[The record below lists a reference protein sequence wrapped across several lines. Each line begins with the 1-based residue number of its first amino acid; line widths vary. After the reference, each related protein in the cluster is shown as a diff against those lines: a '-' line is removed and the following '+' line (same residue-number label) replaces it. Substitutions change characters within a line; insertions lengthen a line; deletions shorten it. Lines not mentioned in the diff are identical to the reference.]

1 MTEPASEGPNGFPA
15 YIEKLG
21 GDKSLK
27 IEKAGDLQSH
37 PQVDSQADDPS
48 TATFL
53 IEDEGHTLGNA
64 IRWMLMKDPRVQV
77 AGYSIPH
84 PSEHNCA
91 LRIQTD
97 GSATA
102 VGVLY
107 DALDNLMEMTRHIKS
122 TFASAIFA
130 SVGQAAPP
138 AAPSVRFKNAQS
150 PVRVAERL
158 VATQLLLTRWALET
172 GQRQSKAEPVPA
184 SDERY
189 ATDDNSRATQA
200 FSALQKTLSHPSVSD
215 ILTAKEREWMLT
227 KKLGSWDLM
236 EDLYPVELRWESLGM
251 LCWALRIFREIPAYD
266 DYFPREAAYTATAI
280 VPAFPQTIDSFLEYF
295 SSGEGTSADHFVTPA
310 DLKREIDIAE
320 AWVWRAK
327 AQKVL
332 DLKLSLSDTDSLDV
346 QVALKKIPKQLKT
359 VMEGIQEAI
368 ALGAERAQADG
379 LLLSVVDG
387 DFGLSSGKKY
397 SEADD
402 HQIRDMGRV
411 AESRLAALGWM
422 CGSHKDW
429 EWTEGELQFVN
440 PLGSLW
446 TPQE

>member
-1 MTEPASEGPNGFPA
+1 
-15 YIEKLG
+15 
-21 GDKSLK
+21 
-27 IEKAGDLQSH
+27 
-37 PQVDSQADDPS
+37 
-48 TATFL
+48 
-53 IEDEGHTLGNA
+53 
-64 IRWMLMKDPRVQV
+64 
-77 AGYSIPH
+77 
-84 PSEHNCA
+84 
-91 LRIQTD
+91 
-97 GSATA
+97 
-102 VGVLY
+102 
-107 DALDNLMEMTRHIKS
+107 MTRSIARMLRRS
-122 TFASAIFA
+122 FA

-184 SDERY
+184 SDER
-189 ATDDNSRATQA
+189 ATQA

-227 KKLGSWDLM
+227 KKLGSWD
-236 EDLYPVELRWESLGM
+236 DLYPVELRWESLGM